1 LGKLSTHPFDGP
13 FFAQARI
20 SGSITAILAPVYK
33 LKQRSIMK
41 PIAIPLFLFCVAF
54 LSPRAWGVTATY
66 TNSTQNVTL
75 TGLGGSGGVG
85 QSQVSWGTCAYDGT
99 HTNCTVSAPYTGV
112 GGGGTISMVLSY
124 LGNGTSP
131 FTANSTSPGSNTIT
145 FGILPG
151 NSGSIVVSLQEST
164 GANVTFLSNNFVFYY
179 SSATCTGIVAA
190 SCAVGQVG
198 LTPGATITGTVY
210 GTFDATPVIVAVV
223 SASSFGEFSSVAP
236 GTWMEIYGTNL
247 ANVTSQT
254 WGSADFNGNLAPTTL
269 GGNTVTIGGQSAFID
284 FISPLQT
291 NALAPSNTPTGPQPV
306 VVTTPGGTSAPF
318 TVPVNVTEPG
328 LDAPPSF
335 NIGGVLYV
343 VALFADGSFVLP
355 ANAIPGVPSR
365 PAQPGDEIVLYGIGF
380 GGVAP
385 NIPAGQLVEQ
395 ANSLTSSFQMS
406 IGGVPVTNVPY
417 FGLAPS
423 YTGLYQFDVVVPA
436 NVGTGAVPLT
446 FTVGGGAGTQTLSL
460 AVSN

>member
-1 LGKLSTHPFDGP
+1 MCIRD
-13 FFAQARI
+13 
-20 SGSITAILAPVYK
+20 
-33 LKQRSIMK
+33 
-41 PIAIPLFLFCVAF
+41 
-54 LSPRAWGVTATY
+54 
-66 TNSTQNVTL
+66 
-75 TGLGGSGGVG
+75 
-85 QSQVSWGTCAYDGT
+85 
-99 HTNCTVSAPYTGV
+99 
-112 GGGGTISMVLSY
+112 
-124 LGNGTSP
+124 
-131 FTANSTSPGSNTIT
+131 
-145 FGILPG
+145 
-151 NSGSIVVSLQEST
+151 SGSIVVSLQEST

-223 SASSFGEFSSVAP
+223 SASSFGEFPSVAP

-328 LDAPPSF
+328 LDAPISF
-335 NIGGVLYV
+335 YIGGTQYA
-343 VALFADGSFVLP
+343 VAQFADGTYVLP
-355 ANAIPGVPSR
+355 TGVIAGLTSR
-365 PAQPGDEIVLYGIGF
+365 PAQAGDEIVLYGIGF
-380 GGVAP
+380 GPVTP
-385 NIPAGQLVEQ
+385 SIPAGQLVQQ
-395 ANSLTSSFQMS
+395 ANALASPFGMS
-406 IGGVPVTNVPY
+406 IGGTPVANVAY
-417 FGLAPS
+417 AGSAPGF
-423 YTGLYQFDVVVPA
+423 TGLYQFNVIVPA
-436 NVGTGAVPLT
+436 NPGSGAVPLT
-446 FTVGGGAGTQTLSL
+446 FTVGGVAGTQTLYL